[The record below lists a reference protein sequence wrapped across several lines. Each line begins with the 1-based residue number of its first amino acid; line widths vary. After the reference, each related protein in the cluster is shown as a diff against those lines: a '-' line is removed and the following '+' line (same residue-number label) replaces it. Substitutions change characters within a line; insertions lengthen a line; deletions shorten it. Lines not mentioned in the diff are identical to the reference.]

1 MTYTPDHETLQ
12 LQRFGDS
19 KIALEGGYEVPWWY
33 LQPGSFFFIIVLK
46 KEIKIASG
54 CRISQ
59 FEKCSYED
67 FT

>member
-1 MTYTPDHETLQ
+1 MKLH
-12 LQRFGDS
+12 
-19 KIALEGGYEVPWWY
+19 GGISS
-33 LQPGSFFFIIVLK
+33 LDLFFFIIVLK